1 MKRTMPHA
9 TRLFGNLCTLALVLS
24 VTTNLAHG
32 GSLCVGKSG
41 RVRVRDV
48 CKFREVRLSGL
59 VGPPGPKGDPG
70 PPGPP
75 GRSEDASIFVS
86 GTRLG
91 ARYLVGDDGTR
102 QWSGWYDNQRDEECN
117 FTFHDYRASDG
128 TIRCIPRGVLL
139 NAYADP
145 MCTQPVAIVSP
156 TGRPPCPVKYAV
168 AETHTC
174 PVLNAMYTVSAFT
187 PSDVYYQ
194 GRDSCGPYPIDL
206 DAYTFYR
213 ADAVVPPSAF
223 VEATEQTE

>member
-1 MKRTMPHA
+1 MKRTIPPA
-9 TRLFGNLCTLALVLS
+9 TRLLSNLCTLALALS
-24 VTTNLAHG
+24 VTTSLAHG
-32 GSLCVGKSG
+32 ALLCIGRSG

-48 CKFREVRLSGL
+48 CKSREMRLSGFA
-59 VGPPGPKGDPG
+59 GPQGPKGDPG

-75 GRSEDASIFVS
+75 GRSEDASLFVS
-86 GTRLG
+86 GTRLRL
-91 ARYLVGDDGTR
+91 RYLVGDDGTR
-102 QWSGWYDNQRDEECN
+102 QWRGWYDNQRDEECN
-117 FTFHDYRASDG
+117 FTFGDYRASDG
-128 TIRCIPRGVLL
+128 TIRCLPSGVLL

-156 TGRPPCPVKYAV
+156 ARRPPCAVKYGV
-168 AETHTC
+168 AETDTC
-174 PVLNAMYTVSAFT
+174 PVLDTVYTVSAYT

-206 DAYTFYR
+206 NAYTFYR